1 MIWILEQGG
10 GCLWGNRWRKGAF
23 SLVCIFHNQKV
34 YVYLIFVLFKHKLCR
49 KTECFSE
56 IQTWI
61 VDVEGEQADHLT
73 TTTAQLYT
81 ILLYYRVRH
90 STDGAR

>member
-1 MIWILEQGG
+1 MEEG
-10 GCLWGNRWRKGAF
+10 
-23 SLVCIFHNQKV
+23 CIFFGMHFSQSKSIRLLN
-34 YVYLIFVLFKHKLCR
+34 FVLFKHKLCR